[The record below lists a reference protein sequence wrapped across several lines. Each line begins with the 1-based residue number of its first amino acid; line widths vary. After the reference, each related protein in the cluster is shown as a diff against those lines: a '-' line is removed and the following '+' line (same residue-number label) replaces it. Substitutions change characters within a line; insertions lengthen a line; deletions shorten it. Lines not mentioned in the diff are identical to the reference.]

1 MSLVPWKGKRA
12 VRHADDAW
20 TGSPVTRFRQEMDQ
34 LFERF
39 FGGACDAME
48 AGYGAFAGWA
58 PTIDISESDDE
69 VTVRAE
75 VPGVAP
81 QDLEITVAG
90 HTLTIA
96 GEKKEAT
103 ENKGENFF
111 HTERRFGS
119 FRRSIELPASVD
131 TENIEAEDHNGVVLI
146 HLKKVAGAA
155 SKRIQVKSA
164 AD

>member
-12 VRHADDAW
+12 VRHADDMW
-20 TGSPVTRFRQEMDQ
+20 TGTPITRFRQEMDQ
-34 LFERF
+34 LFDRF

-58 PTIDISESDDE
+58 PTIDISESDEE

-75 VPGVAP
+75 IPGVAP
-81 QDLEITVAG
+81 KDLEITVTG

-96 GEKKEAT
+96 GEKTDVT
-103 ENKGENFF
+103 ESKGENFF

-119 FRRSIELPASVD
+119 FRRSIQLPASVD
-131 TENIEAEDHNGVVLI
+131 TESIAAEDKNGVVLI
-146 HLKKVAGAA
+146 HLKKIPGAVP
-155 SKRIQVKSA
+155 KRIPVKSV